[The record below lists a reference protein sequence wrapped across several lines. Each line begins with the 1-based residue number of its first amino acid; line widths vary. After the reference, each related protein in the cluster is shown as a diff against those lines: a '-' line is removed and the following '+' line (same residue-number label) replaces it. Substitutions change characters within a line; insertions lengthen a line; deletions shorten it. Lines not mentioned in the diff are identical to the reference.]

1 MSAEARYLDPDIPD
15 ELTGDYRRTF
25 ERLRGH
31 FRVRGVSPEEAAD
44 LAQEAA
50 LRAYLH
56 VRRSGVT
63 SDNLFPLLNQIARNL
78 LIDRHRR
85 GGLQTVALD
94 ETEPADPSVDPTE
107 RIVQLEAHR
116 AVREALAALP
126 ARHRDALLMALEGMT
141 PAQVGERMGIGRN
154 AADALLHRAR
164 RSLKDRLRVVHEAAL
179 GLLIMGYLRLRNSR
193 KAVEVGEPAIA
204 GAVQTLGT
212 AAAALVIALNIGTP
226 VQPAVA
232 GSLGSA
238 ASARVAAAAPR
249 VAGAVAGTSGGA
261 IGGSGG
267 GSTGSGGFL
276 SFGSTGGG
284 GLSNHGTTDVA
295 VKPKNGPTLLGI
307 GVTGYVD
314 PSEQGTPQELVQQ
327 YVSWSVQRVKPRENG

>member
-1 MSAEARYLDPDIPD
+1 LSAEARYLDPDLPD
-15 ELTGDYRRTF
+15 ELSGDYRRTF

-85 GGLQTVALD
+85 GGPQMVALD
-94 ETEPADPSVDPTE
+94 DTEPADPNDDPTE

-126 ARHRDALLMALEGMT
+126 DRHRDALLMALEGMT
-141 PAQVGERMGIGRN
+141 PAEVGERMGIGRN

-179 GLLIMGYLRLRNSR
+179 GLAIAAYLRVRYGR
-193 KAVEVGEPAIA
+193 RAVEVGEPALA
-204 GAVQTLGT
+204 GTVQTIGA
-212 AAAALVIALNIGTP
+212 AAAALVIAFSTP
-226 VQPAVA
+226 AAPAIA
-232 GSLGSA
+232 GSLAGAGAAARVVAAAPASPAHAAGSA
-238 ASARVAAAAPR
+238 ALASGSSVAR
-249 VAGAVAGTSGGA
+249 
-261 IGGSGG
+261 
-267 GSTGSGGFL
+267 STNGGFIT
-276 SFGSTGGG
+276 FGSTGGG
-284 GLSNHGTTDVA
+284 GLSNHGETHIA
-295 VKPKNGPTLLGI
+295 VKPSDNGPTVF
-307 GVTGYVD
+307 GVDVYGYVD
-314 PSEQGTPQELVQQ
+314 PNQPGTFQELVGP
-327 YVSWSVQRVKPRENG
+327 YASRPLQRLKTTRG